1 MITDM
6 LSNKKF
12 NPLVTEFFNGDRKLS
27 NFLVFFTE
35 SHFTEPKII
44 RPNTTHYFIIEIS
57 NKEELQQI
65 AFNYSSHI
73 YYEDFMNLYK
83 KCLARRYSFLVIDS
97 TLESDNPLRFRKNHL
112 KRI

>member
-12 NPLVTEFFNGDRKLS
+12 NPLVAEFFNGDS
-27 NFLVFFTE
+27 TFLIFITE

-44 RPNTTHYFIIEIS
+44 RPNSTHYFIIKLS
-57 NKEELQQI
+57 NKKEFQQI

-73 YYEDFMNLYK
+73 YYEDFMNLYE
-83 KCLARRYSFLVIDS
+83 KCLA
-97 TLESDNPLRFRKNHL
+97 K
-112 KRI
+112 

>member
-12 NPLVTEFFNGDRKLS
+12 NPLVNEYFNGDRKLI
-27 NFLVFFTE
+27 NFLVFITE
-35 SHFTEPKII
+35 CHFIEPKII
-44 RPNTTHYFIIEIS
+44 RPNSTHYFIIKIP

-65 AFNYSSHI
+65 AFNYSSNV
-73 YYEDFMNLYK
+73 YYEDFTNLYK
-83 KCLARRYSFLVIDS
+83 KCLAKRYSFLVIDS
-97 TLESDNPLRFRKNHL
+97 TLESDNPSRFRKNHL